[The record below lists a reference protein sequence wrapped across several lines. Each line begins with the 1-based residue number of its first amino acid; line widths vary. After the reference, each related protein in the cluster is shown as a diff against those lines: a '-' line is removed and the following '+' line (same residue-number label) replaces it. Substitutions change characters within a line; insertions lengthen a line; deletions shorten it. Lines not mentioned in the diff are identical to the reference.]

1 MTTLVADVAD
11 AARAEGVSVAFMDFS
26 GAIKGYATGRPS
38 GEAAASI
45 AWQLGID
52 LPAIAAA
59 CGSVEAIGYAY
70 EPDRL
75 RFDLEAYRA
84 AAPDGAVSVV
94 LRPVPPD
101 SDSAQNLRE
110 KVQLARELGLAR
122 VGFYHYG
129 LMPLDALD
137 RIRAALSA

>member
-1 MTTLVADVAD
+1 VRDELERVFGGADEKPLALEGELAAYARARDGVVTTLVADVAD
-11 AARAEGVSVAFMDFS
+11 AARAEGVSVAFMDLS

-52 LPAIAAA
+52 LPA
-59 CGSVEAIGYAY
+59 SV
-70 EPDRL
+70 D
-75 RFDLEAYRA
+75 
-84 AAPDGAVSVV
+84 
-94 LRPVPPD
+94 
-101 SDSAQNLRE
+101 
-110 KVQLARELGLAR
+110 
-122 VGFYHYG
+122 FYHYG